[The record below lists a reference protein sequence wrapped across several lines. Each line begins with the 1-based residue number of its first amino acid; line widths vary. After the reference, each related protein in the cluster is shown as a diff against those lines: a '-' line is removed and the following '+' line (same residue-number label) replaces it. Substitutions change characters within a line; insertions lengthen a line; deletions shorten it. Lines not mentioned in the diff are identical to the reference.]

1 MTNFQTMN
9 VPAYLVQSLERMQIT
24 IPTPIQSQA
33 IPHGLEG
40 RDILA
45 SAQTG
50 TGKTIAYLIP
60 LLTKLG
66 ETPDSTALIL
76 TPTREL
82 ATQVRDSL
90 IQLLGRR
97 PTFGL
102 GLLIGGEP
110 ISKQF
115 LQLRSRPRLIIGTP
129 GRVIDH
135 LHRRTL
141 NLNHTGFLVLD
152 ETDRMLDMGFHEQLK
167 ELCQFLPDERQTF
180 MFSATMP
187 DNITKLAHQY
197 LKDPMR
203 ISIGSTTQPIAKI
216 QQDIKHTTN
225 ADKFSLLLTE
235 LDAREG
241 SIIVFVKTKRSADE
255 LVLKLQHK
263 NHSAEAI
270 HGDLKQAK
278 RDRVI
283 REFRNKRNRI
293 MVATDIAA
301 RGLDVPHIEHVVN
314 YDLPQC
320 PEDYIHRI
328 GRTGRAGAV
337 GQAISLIAPQDG
349 RLWRMIHNLIS
360 PGTPCDLPQGYNIA
374 PPPRGGRRPG
384 GNVGGGSRGG
394 GRPGGSRPFTRGD
407 SPSRDRSDRPR
418 DGGGSAP
425 RREYT
430 PRDRDAAPREGGSA
444 PRREYTPRDRDAAPR
459 EGGSA
464 PRREYTPRDRDDRPR
479 DGDSAPRREFTPR
492 GRSSGPRVGDSATGR
507 DYSPRG
513 RSDAPREGGFASR
526 RGPST
531 RDRSDA
537 PREGGFASRRE
548 YTPRDRSDA
557 PREGGFASRRESSFG
572 DRSDAPREGGFS
584 RSSAPRGR
592 SEGPRT
598 GGFASRKDAPSD
610 GPRTGGFSRGSAPR
624 GRSDAP
630 REGGFASR
638 RGPSSEGSSA
648 GRGAFRSGGAFRGA
662 TSSRGPNTGGNA
674 PAFSGRSSKRP
685 ASKRV

>member
-1 MTNFQTMN
+1 MTNFQEMN

-24 IPTPIQSQA
+24 EPTPVQSKA
-33 IPHGLEG
+33 IPLGLEG
-40 RDILA
+40 HDILA

-60 LLTKLG
+60 LITKLA
-66 ETPDSTALIL
+66 ESPTSTALIL

-82 ATQVRDSL
+82 ATQVRDS
-90 IQLLGRR
+90 ITQLLGRKND
-97 PTFGL
+97 FGL
-102 GLLIGGEP
+102 ALIIGGEA

-115 LQLRSRPRLIIGTP
+115 MQLRSRPRLVIGTP

-141 NLNHTGFLVLD
+141 NLAHTGFLVLD

-187 DNITKLAHQY
+187 DNIIKLAQQY
-197 LKDPMR
+197 LKNPQR

-216 QQDIKHTTN
+216 KQDIMHTTN
-225 ADKFSLLLTE
+225 ADKFSHLLKE
-235 LDAREG
+235 LDSREG
-241 SIIVFVKTKRSADE
+241 SIIVFVKTKRGADE

-270 HGDLKQAK
+270 HGDLKQHK

-283 REFRNKRNRI
+283 REFRNKKNRI

-337 GQAISLIAPQDG
+337 GQAITLISPQEG
-349 RLWRMIHNLIS
+349 RLWRMIHNLIN
-360 PGTPCDLPQGYNIA
+360 PGTPCNLPQGYNIA

-384 GNVGGGSRGG
+384 VSSGGRSGGARPFSRDGGSR
-394 GRPGGSRPFTRGD
+394 S
-407 SPSRDRSDRPR
+407 
-418 DGGGSAP
+418 
-425 RREYT
+425 
-430 PRDRDAAPREGGSA
+430 
-444 PRREYTPRDRDAAPR
+444 
-459 EGGSA
+459 
-464 PRREYTPRDRDDRPR
+464 RDDRPR
-479 DGDSAPRREFTPR
+479 
-492 GRSSGPRVGDSATGR
+492 
-507 DYSPRG
+507 
-513 RSDAPREGGFASR
+513 EGGFSER

-537 PREGGFASRRE
+537 PREGGFSERRGPRE
-548 YTPRDRSDA
+548 DRPRDDRPREGGFGERRSFSGDRDERPREGGYAPRRAPSTGERSYA
-557 PREGGFASRRESSFG
+557 PREGGFN
-572 DRSDAPREGGFS
+572 
-584 RSSAPRGR
+584 
-592 SEGPRT
+592 
-598 GGFASRKDAPSD
+598 
-610 GPRTGGFSRGSAPR
+610 SRGPGSR
-624 GRSDAP
+624 DRDDRP

-638 RGPSSEGSSA
+638 RGPSSGDRDDRPREGGFASRRGPSEDRPREGGFASRRGPSDDRPRAGGFASRGPSTRDRDDRPREGGFSSRGPSTRDRDDRPREGGFASRARPAA
-648 GRGAFRSGGAFRGA
+648 GGRSEGGFAARKGPSAPRAGGAFRGA
-662 TSSRGPNTGGNA
+662 ASSRSSDGGHA
-674 PAFSGRSSKRP
+674 PAFSRGAKRP
-685 ASKRV
+685 TAKRV